1 VTAAAFLRE
10 FACGSWALGA
20 AGRRLLTPA
29 GWKAPAERGS
39 AVVEFVFLAVLLMV
53 PLFYLVMVL
62 ARLQAGAYAV
72 SGAAREAGRAYTTA
86 RVPAQAPA
94 RAEAAAGVAFSD
106 QGFDGLGSVTIA
118 CDGDPC
124 LRPDGRV
131 VVTASVT
138 VPLPLVPSVFAGV
151 LPTSIP
157 VSATH
162 VATVDRF
169 RQP

>member
-1 VTAAAFLRE
+1 MTTAVSRRE
-10 FACGSWALGA
+10 GAGGSKALGTA
-20 AGRRLLTPA
+20 WWGVLTRR
-29 GWKAPAERGS
+29 WMAPTERGS

-106 QGFDGLGSVTIA
+106 QGFDGLGS
-118 CDGDPC
+118 
-124 LRPDGRV
+124 
-131 VVTASVT
+131 
-138 VPLPLVPSVFAGV
+138 
-151 LPTSIP
+151 
-157 VSATH
+157 
-162 VATVDRF
+162 
-169 RQP
+169 

>member
-1 VTAAAFLRE
+1 MTTALTRRE
-10 FACGSWALGA
+10 LACASWAFGA
-20 AGRRLLTPA
+20 AGRRLLACT

-86 RVPAQAPA
+86 RVPAAAPA

-106 QGFDGLGSVTIA
+106 QGFDGLGTVTIA

-157 VSATH
+157 ILSLIH
-162 VATVDRF
+162 I
-169 RQP
+169 